1 VSTSRSAAAPRDA
14 LRIGTR
20 RSALALFQART
31 VQEALAALGVAST
44 LVTFDTV
51 GDLVLDRALS
61 AVGGKGLFTAELE
74 AALRGGGVDLCVHSL
89 KDLPTALDAD
99 IGALAVLAREDPR
112 DVLVGPRGRPVRA
125 LSALAPGAR
134 VGTCA
139 LRRRAQ
145 LAERRPD
152 LAVLDLR
159 GNVPTRLAK
168 LDAGGYDAIVLAA
181 AGLLRLG
188 LADRIDGW
196 LDAPAWLPAP
206 GQGAIAVQARADDA
220 RTDALLAAL
229 HDGPTGMAVAAERAF
244 LRALDGGCSV
254 PIGALT
260 VHAAAGPVLHGLV
273 AEVGGERALRDAE
286 FVDTRAPEAAGEALA
301 ARLLTR
307 GADEILGALRAAT
320 PADAVGAGR

>member
-1 VSTSRSAAAPRDA
+1 VHTAPTHAPDRDA

-20 RSALALFQART
+20 RSALALYQART
-31 VQEALAALGVAST
+31 VQDALAALGVAST

-89 KDLPTALDAD
+89 KDLPTALDPD

-112 DVLVGPRGRPVRA
+112 DVLVGPRGRPVPA
-125 LSALAPGAR
+125 LSALRAGAR

-168 LDAGGYDAIVLAA
+168 LDAGGYDAVVLAA

-188 LADRIDGW
+188 LAERVDGW

-206 GQGAIAVQARADDA
+206 GQGAIAVQARAGDR

-229 HDGPTGMAVAAERAF
+229 HHAPTGMAVAAERAF

-260 VHAAAGPVLHGLV
+260 LRAAAGPVLHGLV
-273 AEVGGERALRDAE
+273 AEVGGGRSLRDSE
-286 FVDTRAPEAAGEALA
+286 FVDPRAPEAAGEALA
-301 ARLLTR
+301 RRLRTR
-307 GADEILGALRAAT
+307 GADAILAAVRADA
-320 PADAVGAGR
+320 PAAVGAAA